1 MVARSWA
8 VAASTVLGVTVL
20 SVTACTTGGSDQGT
34 PGGSITTVITSTTAP
49 TTSAIPGGELVAP
62 TLDIAWVEVFSGT
75 SDEDEIDGVAAGEDG
90 ASFVTGKFEGRAT
103 LGGEELVSAGQADIP
118 FARFEPDGDVSWVQS
133 FGGIGEDNLFD
144 VVATPGGG
152 VVATG
157 WFSDVVEFGSTTL
170 TSSGVRDC
178 VVVSIADDGAVRWAR
193 SYGGPLADGCNEVDV
208 VPGGGIVTSI
218 DTAGGWTPFG
228 GDPLPVSGRRS
239 TVLLRLD
246 DDGLPVWTAAVTGPG
261 SPRGKSLSAA
271 ADGSVS
277 FGGDTGG
284 RIDVG
289 GTSVAVPGAQRDAW
303 LSRWSPDGTFEWAQA
318 WGGPGDDLAKGVV
331 EDGDSV
337 YVVGA
342 FTGTV
347 EVGGADLSSAGGVD
361 LAVVA
366 LDTDGRARWATSV
379 SAPGPVGGAEAVS
392 APGGGIMFG
401 TQFSPGTQFGVAPG
415 GDVQAEPIAD
425 GAAWLAVYDRD
436 GNAVVRTVDGASN
449 GRVGE
454 LARRG
459 DRVHLDLTLRGAG
472 NSSGGSALQ
481 VLGRK
486 DSSLW
491 VVDLT
496 G

>member
-1 MVARSWA
+1 MRARGLVFASAA
-8 VAASTVLGVTVL
+8 VVLLWSGC
-20 SVTACTTGGSDQGT
+20 STGGSGRDT
-34 PGGSITTVITSTTAP
+34 REGSATT
-49 TTSAIPGGELVAP
+49 TTSVTGGTEPVTP
-62 TLDIAWVEVFSGT
+62 TLDVAWVEMFNGT

-90 ASFVTGKFEGRAT
+90 ASFVTGKFEDRAT

-118 FARFEPDGDVSWVQS
+118 FARFEPDGEVSWVQS

-170 TSSGVRDC
+170 TSRGVRDC

-193 SYGGPLADGCNEVDV
+193 SYGGPLADGCNEVDA

-228 GDPLPVSGRRS
+228 GAPLPVSGRRS

-284 RIDVG
+284 PIEVG
-289 GTSVAVPGAQRDAW
+289 GTVVAAPGAQRDAW

-342 FTGTV
+342 VTGTV
-347 EVGGADLSSAGGVD
+347 DLGGANLRSAGGVD
-361 LAVVA
+361 LAVAA
-366 LDTDGRARWATSV
+366 LDTVGRARWVTSV
-379 SAPGPVGGAEAVS
+379 SAPGDLDGAEAVS

-401 TQFSPGTQFGVAPG
+401 AQFIPGTQFRPAPG
-415 GDVQAEPIAD
+415 AEVQAEPIAD

-436 GNAVVRTVDGASN
+436 GNAVVRAVDGASN

-459 DRVHLDLTLRGAG
+459 HRVHLDLTLRGAG
-472 NSSGGSALQ
+472 NSWGGSALQ
-481 VLGRK
+481 VVGRK